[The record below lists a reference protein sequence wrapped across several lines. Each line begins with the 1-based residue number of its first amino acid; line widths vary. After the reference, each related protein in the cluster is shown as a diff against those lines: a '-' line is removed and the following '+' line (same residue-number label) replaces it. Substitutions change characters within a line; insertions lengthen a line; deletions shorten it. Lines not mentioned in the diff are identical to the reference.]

1 MWRVLKCLEESLAHI
16 NGSMKEAPFGVV
28 HALNSGDVVERSE
41 EFYQLLSQYEGQR
54 RSQGPS
60 PWSRTPAAAS
70 GGGPGIGSS
79 SIGAAVGG
87 SMSLGMQSQAVA
99 AGPSIWSPASAN
111 AADRIEEIKE
121 HVFASPD
128 AAFKSLSSHL
138 DIVQPAHAG
147 IKRQSGNGGKVAVFI
162 CAAKFA
168 LTTPCNFEVRFRRRK
183 PVSTQSGGAVC
194 GWKVAQTQCRHPDQ
208 KVMQWEHSADCM
220 AFAPSRS
227 SNVRGK
233 EIVQNPIA
241 QALVQ
246 DNPHITAK
254 GLMDRLSSKSLEH
267 QVRLSPFSCSVCRAR
282 VTQSAS
288 VCQSL
293 SLSLWFSS
301 SLVLSFSLSFTPV
314 SLSCPFTHT
323 HALALSLFLSLSLSL
338 FLYPP

>member
-54 RSQGPS
+54 RSQG
-60 PWSRTPAAAS
+60 
-70 GGGPGIGSS
+70 
-79 SIGAAVGG
+79 
-87 SMSLGMQSQAVA
+87 
-99 AGPSIWSPASAN
+99 
-111 AADRIEEIKE
+111 
-121 HVFASPD
+121 
-128 AAFKSLSSHL
+128 
-138 DIVQPAHAG
+138 
-147 IKRQSGNGGKVAVFI
+147 
-162 CAAKFA
+162 
-168 LTTPCNFEVRFRRRK
+168 RK

-227 SNVRGK
+227 SKVRGK